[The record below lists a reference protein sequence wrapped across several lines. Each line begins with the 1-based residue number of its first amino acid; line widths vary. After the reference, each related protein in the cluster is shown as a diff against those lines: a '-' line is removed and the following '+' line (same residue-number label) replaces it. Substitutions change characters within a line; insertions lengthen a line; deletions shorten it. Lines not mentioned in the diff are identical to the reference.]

1 VVDEAARAA
10 VGGPAAARRRRTMNV
25 IPRFRR
31 IRLLGLGLCL
41 AAGVFLTSATAS
53 QPASGANA
61 VTTWNANASDATIAA
76 CILGGYGPQ
85 EARMYAMMHVAI
97 HDALNGIDRRSH
109 PYAASLTAAPGA
121 SPEAAVAA
129 AARDVLVPVLG
140 SFSFFLPADYINAGI
155 ASVEADYATALGA
168 IPNGTAKTRGVALG
182 GAAAAAILAL
192 RSADGFDTPTVD
204 PNYQEG
210 SAPGEY
216 RYTPGTPFAF
226 APHLAEDLTPFVL
239 KDASQF
245 RPGPPYSLTSRK
257 YAADVN
263 EVQRLGGDDVTTPS
277 ARTGDQTEIALF
289 WVDTSPLMWNRITR
303 AVSSAEGLDLWES
316 ARVFGLLNLALTDGY
331 IGTWETKYHYRFWRP
346 VTAIR
351 LADIDGNPATNADP
365 TWTPLLETPP
375 IPDYDSGHA
384 VEGGTA
390 AQVLKRFFRTDT
402 MSFSACSLTLPAGQR
417 CSDASP
423 TLRHFTSFS
432 QAADENAVSRIYVG
446 YHFRDAVETGTN
458 HGEKIGNRA
467 VNHFLQ
473 PMHEGAR
480 R

>member
-1 VVDEAARAA
+1 
-10 VGGPAAARRRRTMNV
+10 M
-25 IPRFRR
+25 IPQIRR
-31 IRLLGLGLCL
+31 IRLLCLALCL

-53 QPASGANA
+53 QPAAGANA
-61 VTTWNANASDATIAA
+61 VIAWNANASDATIAA

-97 HDALNGIDRRSH
+97 HDALNGIDRRSR

-129 AARDVLVPVLG
+129 AARDVLVAVLG
-140 SFSFFLPADYINAGI
+140 SFSFFLPANCVNAGI
-155 ASVEADYATALGA
+155 ASVEDDYSAALGA

-182 GAAAAAILAL
+182 RAAAAAILAL

-263 EVQRLGGDDVTTPS
+263 EIQRLGGDDVTTPS
-277 ARTGDQTEIALF
+277 ARTDEQTEIALF

-351 LADIDGNPATNADP
+351 LADIDGNAATNADP

-390 AQVLKRFFRTDT
+390 AQVLTRFFHTNR
-402 MSFSACSLTLPAGQR
+402 MSFSACSLTLPAGER
-417 CSDASP
+417 CGDPSP

-446 YHFRDAVETGTN
+446 FHFRDAVETGTD

-467 VNHFLQ
+467 VNRFLR
-473 PMHEGAR
+473 PTHDGAGP
-480 R
+480 

>member
-1 VVDEAARAA
+1 
-10 VGGPAAARRRRTMNV
+10 MNV
-25 IPRFRR
+25 IHQFRR
-31 IRLLGLGLCL
+31 IRLFGLALCL
-41 AAGVFLTSATAS
+41 AAGVFLTSAMAS

-61 VTTWNANASDATIAA
+61 VTAWNAHASDATIAA

-97 HDALNGIDRRSH
+97 HDALNGIDRRSR

-129 AARDVLVPVLG
+129 AARDVLVAVLG
-140 SFSFFLPADYINAGI
+140 SFSFFLPASCANAGI
-155 ASVEADYATALGA
+155 ASVEDDYSAALST
-168 IPNGTAKTRGVALG
+168 IPNGTAKTRGIALG
-182 GAAAAAILAL
+182 QAAAAAILAL

-263 EVQRLGGDDVTTPS
+263 EIQRLGGDDVTTPS
-277 ARTGDQTEIALF
+277 ARTAEQTEIGLF
-289 WVDTSPLMWNRITR
+289 WADTSPLMWNRITR

-351 LADIDGNPATNADP
+351 LADIDGNAATNADP

-390 AQVLKRFFRTDT
+390 AQVLTRFFHTDR

-432 QAADENAVSRIYVG
+432 QAADENAVSRIYIG
-446 YHFRDAVETGTN
+446 FHFRDAVETGTN

-467 VNHFLQ
+467 VSHFLR
-473 PMHEGAR
+473 PTN
-480 R
+480 

>member
-1 VVDEAARAA
+1 
-10 VGGPAAARRRRTMNV
+10 MNM
-25 IPRFRR
+25 IPQIRR
-31 IRLLGLGLCL
+31 IRLLGLVLCL

-53 QPASGANA
+53 QPAAGANA
-61 VTTWNANASDATIAA
+61 VIAWNANASDATIAA
-76 CILGGYGPQ
+76 CTLGGYGPQ

-97 HDALNGIDRRSH
+97 HDALNGIDRRSR

-129 AARDVLVPVLG
+129 AARDVLVAVLG
-140 SFSFFLPADYINAGI
+140 SFSFFLPANCINAGI
-155 ASVEADYATALGA
+155 ASVEDDYSAALGT

-182 GAAAAAILAL
+182 RAAAAAILAL

-263 EVQRLGGDDVTTPS
+263 EIQRLGGDDVTTPS
-277 ARTGDQTEIALF
+277 ARTDEQTEIALF
-289 WVDTSPLMWNRITR
+289 WADTSPLMWNRITR

-351 LADIDGNPATNADP
+351 LADIDGNAATKADP

-375 IPDYDSGHA
+375 VPDYDSGHA

-390 AQVLKRFFRTDT
+390 AQVLTRFFHTNRT
-402 MSFSACSLTLPAGQR
+402 SFSACSLTLPVGQR
-417 CSDASP
+417 CSDPSP

-446 YHFRDAVETGTN
+446 FHFRDAVETGTD

-467 VNHFLQ
+467 VNHFLR
-473 PMHEGAR
+473 PAN
-480 R
+480 